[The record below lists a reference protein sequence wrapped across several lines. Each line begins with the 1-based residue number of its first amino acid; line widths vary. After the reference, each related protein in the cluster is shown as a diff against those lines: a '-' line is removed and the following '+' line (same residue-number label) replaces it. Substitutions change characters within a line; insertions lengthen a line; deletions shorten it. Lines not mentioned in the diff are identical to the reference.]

1 MTEPPASDA
10 DSAPVAPPPE
20 IQLREAHDRM
30 RATLAALPDL
40 LFVLDRAGRI
50 CDFHAPNPERLY
62 VPPEKF
68 LGRTMNEVLPEPAAG
83 IVQRAIEDAAAHGH
97 HRGSVYPLSTP
108 AGEQWHEM
116 SIAVQ
121 GDWQTPA
128 GRLVAIV
135 RDVTE
140 RKRTMD
146 ALRESEERFDQ
157 LARQSRTIIW
167 EMDAAGLC
175 TYVSPAV
182 RDVLGYR
189 PEDVIGKLRFYDL
202 FSPADREAFKAA
214 AFDIFRR
221 REPMLDFENPCQTR
235 DGRPVWV
242 STNAIPLLD
251 AAGAL
256 RGYRGSVRDITDRK
270 QTELALRESEQKFRL
285 LTEGMKDVVWSVD
298 VAAQRFL
305 YVSPSVAELRGYT
318 PAEILARP
326 LEEAW
331 VPEQREEF
339 SRLLMGY
346 VADFLAGRITE
357 DTYVTLELLQP
368 CKDGAAIP
376 SEAVCHLVRN
386 KPTGRIELHGVTRDI
401 RERKRA
407 EAAFRE
413 SEARFHNVARISRSY
428 VWEIDANHLVTYV
441 SPAVEDVLG
450 YRPEEIVGRMHLYDF
465 QPPECVAEIKRAT
478 LSIFRDARPVAD
490 FENPNRTKDGR
501 LVWVSSSA
509 TPLFHADGSLRG
521 YQGVDIDIT
530 ERKRAEAALR
540 QSEAKY
546 RRLHEGMR
554 EAFVIADMEGR
565 LMESNPAF
573 EALIGYGRDEVARLH
588 FADITPAK
596 WRAVDARAIRRV
608 LRNGN
613 SEVTEKEY
621 IRKDGTVVPVE
632 MSGTLIRDVS
642 GKPVG
647 ISAVIRDITERKR
660 NEAELRAA
668 HSRLEEKVAERTAAL
683 VASQEALAKS
693 EEQFRQM
700 AEIIPEVFWM
710 IDARSGRA
718 LYISPAFEAIWGRPP
733 RLENP
738 GVFTW
743 VENLHSEDRARALRA
758 FKSGVKAGRFE
769 PLEVR
774 VLRPDGSVRWIE
786 VRAWMIAP
794 KPGEPRRVAGV
805 MRDITDR
812 RRLEAE
818 ILEAAEA
825 ERLRIGRDLHDSLGQ
840 SLTGI
845 GYLAEALREDLASR
859 GAREAADVQRL
870 AKLIEEAAGK
880 THALAGGL
888 LLVDLKRGG
897 LGPALQELALRTQEL
912 FGVKCRYRGPV
923 EVDRVGEEAAVQL
936 YRIAQ
941 EAAANA
947 AKHGKGKGI
956 AIRLSARREGL
967 LLSIRDTGRGLPP
980 GPPKSGGMGLDIMRY
995 RAGIIGAVFWIESKA
1010 GKGTAVNCLLPP
1022 PAPLPETVP

>member
-1 MTEPPASDA
+1 MTEPSASDA

-30 RATLAALPDL
+30 RATLEALPDL

-50 CDFHAPNPERLY
+50 CDFHAPSPERLY

-68 LGRTMNEVLPEPAAG
+68 LGRTMSEVLPEPAAG
-83 IVQRAIEDAAAHGH
+83 IVQRAIKDAVAHGH
-97 HRGSVYPLSTP
+97 HQGSVYSLSTP
-108 AGEQWHEM
+108 AGAQWFEI

-121 GDWQTPA
+121 GDFQTSA

-167 EMDAAGLC
+167 EMDAEGLC

-202 FSPADREAFKAA
+202 FSPGDREAFKAA

-221 REPMLDFENPCQTR
+221 REPMLDFENPCLTR

-256 RGYRGSVRDITDRK
+256 RGYRGSVRDITERK
-270 QTELALRESEQKFRL
+270 QTELALRESEHKFRL
-285 LTEGMKDVVWSVD
+285 LTEDMKDVVWSVD

-305 YVSPSVAELRGYT
+305 YVSPSVAKLRGYT

-326 LEEAW
+326 LAEAW

-339 SRLLMGY
+339 SRLLTGY
-346 VADFLAGRITE
+346 VADFLAGRIAE
-357 DTYVTLELLQP
+357 DTYVTLEILQP

-386 KPTGRIELHGVTRDI
+386 RTTGRIELHGVTRDI

-407 EAAFRE
+407 EAALRE

-428 VWEIDANHLVTYV
+428 AWEIDANLRVTYV
-441 SPAVEDVLG
+441 SPGVEDVLG
-450 YRPEEIVGRMHLYDF
+450 YRPEEIAGRMQLWDF
-465 QPPECVAEIKRAT
+465 QPPEGAGEIKRA
-478 LSIFRDARPVAD
+478 ARRMFAAAKPVAG
-490 FENPNRTKDGR
+490 FENLNRAKDGR
-501 LVWVSSSA
+501 PVWVSSSA

-530 ERKRAEAALR
+530 ERKRAERALQR
-540 QSEAKY
+540 A
-546 RRLHEGMR
+546 
-554 EAFVIADMEGR
+554 
-565 LMESNPAF
+565 N
-573 EALIGYGRDEVARLH
+573 DELE
-588 FADITPAK
+588 
-596 WRAVDARAIRRV
+596 RRV
-608 LRNGN
+608 
-613 SEVTEKEY
+613 E
-621 IRKDGTVVPVE
+621 
-632 MSGTLIRDVS
+632 
-642 GKPVG
+642 
-647 ISAVIRDITERKR
+647 
-660 NEAELRAA
+660 
-668 HSRLEEKVAERTAAL
+668 ERTASL
-683 VASQEALAKS
+683 VESQKARVRS

-700 AEIIPEVFWM
+700 AEIIQEVFWM

-733 RLENP
+733 RPENP

-743 VENLHSEDRARALRA
+743 VENLHPEDRARALRT

-774 VLRPDGSVRWIE
+774 VVRPDGSVRRIE
-786 VRAWMIAP
+786 IRAWMIAP

-845 GYLAEALREDLASR
+845 GYLAEAVREDLAR
-859 GAREAADVQRL
+859 RAAREAADVQRL

-912 FGVKCRYRGPV
+912 FGVKCRYTGPA
-923 EVDRVGEEAAVQL
+923 EVDRVGAEAAVQL

-956 AIRLSARREGL
+956 AIRLSVRREGL
-967 LLSIRDTGRGLPP
+967 LLSVRDTGRGLPP

-995 RAGIIGAVFWIESKA
+995 RAGIIGAVFWIESQA

-1022 PAPLPETVP
+1022 AAPLRETAP

>member
-1 MTEPPASDA
+1 MTEPSASDA

-30 RATLAALPDL
+30 RATLEALPDL

-68 LGRTMNEVLPEPAAG
+68 LGRTMNEVLPESAAG

-108 AGEQWHEM
+108 TGEQWFEI

-121 GDWQTPA
+121 GDLQTPA

-167 EMDAAGLC
+167 EMDAEGLC

-221 REPMLDFENPCQTR
+221 REPMLDFENPCLTR

-256 RGYRGSVRDITDRK
+256 RGYRGSVRDITERK

-285 LTEGMKDVVWSVD
+285 LTEDMKDVVWSVD

-326 LEEAW
+326 LAEAW

-339 SRLLMGY
+339 SRLLAGH

-357 DTYVTLELLQP
+357 DTYVTLEILQP

-386 KPTGRIELHGVTRDI
+386 RATGRIELHGVTRDI

-407 EAAFRE
+407 EAALRE
-413 SEARFHNVARISRSY
+413 SEDRFHNVARISRSY
-428 VWEIDANHLVTYV
+428 AWEIDANLRVTYV

-450 YRPEEIVGRMHLYDF
+450 YRPEEIVGRMHLCDF
-465 QPPECVAEIKRAT
+465 QPPECVAEVKRA
-478 LSIFRDARPVAD
+478 ARRMFAAAKPVAD

-530 ERKRAEAALR
+530 ARKQAERALQRA
-540 QSEAKY
+540 
-546 RRLHEGMR
+546 
-554 EAFVIADMEGR
+554 
-565 LMESNPAF
+565 N
-573 EALIGYGRDEVARLH
+573 DELE
-588 FADITPAK
+588 
-596 WRAVDARAIRRV
+596 RRV
-608 LRNGN
+608 
-613 SEVTEKEY
+613 E
-621 IRKDGTVVPVE
+621 
-632 MSGTLIRDVS
+632 
-642 GKPVG
+642 
-647 ISAVIRDITERKR
+647 
-660 NEAELRAA
+660 
-668 HSRLEEKVAERTAAL
+668 ERTASL
-683 VASQEALAKS
+683 VESQKARVRS
-693 EEQFRQM
+693 EEQFRRM
-700 AEIIPEVFWM
+700 AEIIQEVFWM

-733 RLENP
+733 RAENP

-743 VENLHSEDRARALRA
+743 VENLHPEDRARALRA

-825 ERLRIGRDLHDSLGQ
+825 ERLRIGRDLHDSMGQ

-859 GAREAADVQRL
+859 AAREAADVQRL

-912 FGVKCRYRGPV
+912 FGVKCRYRGPA
-923 EVDRVGEEAAVQL
+923 EVDRVGAEAAVQL

-995 RAGIIGAVFWIESKA
+995 RAGIIGAVFWIESQA

-1022 PAPLPETVP
+1022 PAPLRETVP